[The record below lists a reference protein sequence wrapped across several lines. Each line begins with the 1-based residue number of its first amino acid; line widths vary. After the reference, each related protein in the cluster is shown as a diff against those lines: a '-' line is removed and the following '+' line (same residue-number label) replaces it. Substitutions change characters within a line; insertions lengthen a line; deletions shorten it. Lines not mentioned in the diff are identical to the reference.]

1 MKYKR
6 ALIFVTILF
15 FVTVLIF
22 ASSMLFRIGE
32 IEVKGN
38 VISNSSENVLSKA
51 ESALSQFKGKNYVFT
66 SAKSVQSAVENSSS
80 YAKVVSVKK
89 SFPNKIVVE
98 VKERKEALCL
108 VYNSKYYVLDEE
120 LTVLKI
126 ADNNANNLDGLKNV
140 ELNLNVADYGQAEL
154 KVGNVLNIYD
164 AVTSNYLK
172 SSIAKLTNNRANIE
186 SVLIEV
192 KRDGIAYNRLTLTMR
207 EGVTFRIQKAHEST
221 LLKLDKAFEFYSE
234 LTLPIGNK
242 GEGEYFVYIL
252 ESTGEVTVSKS

>member
-15 FVTVLIF
+15 FVTILIF

-120 LTVLKI
+120 LTILKI
-126 ADNNANNLDGLKNV
+126 ADNNVNNLDGLKNV

-172 SSIAKLTNNRANIE
+172 SSIAKLTYNRANIE

-252 ESTGEVTVSKS
+252 ESTGEVTISKS